1 MVGLNEES
9 RNFIINPIENLSHT
23 LILERDQVYPH
34 CLPRPDRGSIK
45 PIIDYHIW
53 SVKLETSAVFSPSI
67 DIH

>member
-45 PIIDYHIW
+45 PPIDYYTW
-53 SVKLETSAVFSPSI
+53 SVKLKTIATW
-67 DIH
+67 

>member
-34 CLPRPDRGSIK
+34 CLPDLIG
-45 PIIDYHIW
+45 D
-53 SVKLETSAVFSPSI
+53 PSNPLSTI
-67 DIH
+67 THGLLNLKTIATW